1 MAHTEGVN
9 RERSVNPRSA
19 TRGVRRRR
27 IRYGR
32 RVVTKTAIVHA
43 TARLFDDY
51 TGERSRSTGE
61 HWRSF
66 DAEIDYRQDI
76 DGKPRYDGVRS
87 FLAPRGIVRPE
98 GTPVDP
104 DDAATVCGLGNQK
117 NSYFLEELAQ
127 DGAGS
132 ALAWRTGNWCF

>member
-1 MAHTEGVN
+1 MAHREGVN

-51 TGERSRSTGE
+51 MGERSRSTGE
-61 HWRSF
+61 HWRS
-66 DAEIDYRQDI
+66 
-76 DGKPRYDGVRS
+76 
-87 FLAPRGIVRPE
+87 
-98 GTPVDP
+98 
-104 DDAATVCGLGNQK
+104 
-117 NSYFLEELAQ
+117 
-127 DGAGS
+127 
-132 ALAWRTGNWCF
+132 